1 MAKLIVED
9 SVDAFLWHLQFLHC
23 IFLFLR
29 AGNALI
35 SLLVRMIPLGT
46 SRSTADLL
54 CLVTMATQVADIIT
68 EDSDGM
74 MIEILLSLISELT
87 NRGLPSIQLI
97 NSLCSL
103 VEGSDKVSIFILVRI
118 NNQIQ
123 IPVNAHQL

>member
-9 SVDAFLWHLQFLHC
+9 SIDAFLWHLQFLYC
-23 IFLFLR
+23 IFIFLR

-35 SLLVRMIPLGT
+35 SLLVRTIPLGT

-68 EDSDGM
+68 EDSAGIM
-74 MIEILLSLISELT
+74 VEILLSLISELT

-97 NSLCSL
+97 KSLCTL
-103 VEGSDKVSIFILVRI
+103 VEGSDKVRCINFI
-118 NNQIQ
+118 QIQ
-123 IPVNAHQL
+123 ILCS